1 MIFNPIMT
9 GGGGGTT
16 VASTP
21 NEDGTQN
28 LIISDD
34 GSVIDLQALTA
45 DANATAAD
53 IAADKT
59 AYVDGIKVTGEMV
72 PTHLKTGTISGT
84 QTDTIT
90 IEDMKGKSNII
101 ISLQTSQIGNSDVIE
116 LSFNFMNIAYSLYYG
131 SSYNLLGGYSTGSFD
146 YTNGT
151 ITVSGRR
158 WSGTYSYAAW

>member
-1 MIFNPIMT
+1 MIFNPMVS
-9 GGGGGTT
+9 GGGTT
-16 VASTP
+16 VAATP

-34 GSVIDLQALTA
+34 GSVIDLQTLTA
-45 DANATAAD
+45 DADADAAD
-53 IAADKT
+53 IAAGKT
-59 AYVDGIKVTGEMV
+59 AYVGGAKVTGEMV
-72 PTHLKTGTISGT
+72 PTLLKTGTISGT

-101 ISLQTSQIGNSDVIE
+101 ISLQTSQIGSGDVIE
-116 LSFNFMNIAYSLYYG
+116 LSYNFMNIAYSIYYG
-131 SSYNLLGGYSTGSFD
+131 SSYNRLGGHSTGIFD

-151 ITVSGRR
+151 ITVPSRK